1 MFTLLSIMEK
11 TLAKPPVSLD
21 TLEHTPVEPSECGL
35 YWVTPEGKRLR
46 PLTPAHKKFCQLYVQ
61 GASGA
66 EAARKAGFTKHKFGA
81 KVQGSALLRKNP
93 LIANHIIELI
103 QIERE
108 RAAVSMDSHLTE
120 LSHLRDEAKITGQIS
135 AAISAEVSRGRAAG
149 LYIEKK
155 EVTVSKVESMS
166 DEELASK
173 LKQLLDGDNMKVV
186 NDVQYREEIV
196 SSSKDELAQGPLA
209 EDRDGSITAGSA

>member
-1 MFTLLSIMEK
+1 MEK
-11 TLAKPPVSLD
+11 ILAKPPVSLD

-35 YWVTPEGKRLR
+35 YWVTPDGKRLR
-46 PLTPAHKKFCQLYVQ
+46 PLTPAHKKLCQLYVQ

-93 LIANHIIELI
+93 LIGNHIIELI
-103 QIERE
+103 KIEQE
-108 RAAVSMDSHLTE
+108 RAVVSMDSHLTE

-135 AAISAEVSRGRAAG
+135 AAISAEVSRGRVAG

-155 EVTVSKVESMS
+155 EVLVSKVETMS

-186 NDVQYREEIV
+186 NDVQHREEIV
-196 SSSKDELAQGPLA
+196 SSTEDEHAEGSLA
-209 EDRDGSITAGSA
+209 EDRDGSVAAGST

>member
-1 MFTLLSIMEK
+1 MET

-35 YWVTPEGKRLR
+35 YWVTPDGKRLR

-66 EAARKAGFTKHKFGA
+66 EAARRSGFTKHKFGA

-103 QIERE
+103 QTERE

-120 LSHLRDEAKITGQIS
+120 LSHLRDQAIDSGQLP

-149 LYIEKK
+149 LYVERK
-155 EVTVSKVESMS
+155 EVTVSKIETLSN
-166 DEELASK
+166 EELFTRLQDIVEKSNIK
-173 LKQLLDGDNMKVV
+173 MVENEE
-186 NDVQYREEIV
+186 RERHVPSIEEK
-196 SSSKDELAQGPLA
+196 SSEGALANN
-209 EDRDGSITAGSA
+209 